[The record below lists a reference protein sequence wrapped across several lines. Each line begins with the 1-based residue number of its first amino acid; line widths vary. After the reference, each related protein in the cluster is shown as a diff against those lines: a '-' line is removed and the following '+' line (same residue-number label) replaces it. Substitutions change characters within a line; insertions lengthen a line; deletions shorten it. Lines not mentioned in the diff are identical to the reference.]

1 MQSAWA
7 GCGGEILSARY
18 DLEDFQTQRE
28 YIQKTAQSL
37 QESVIRVKAARE
49 NVQERDRQAQK
60 NISTLK
66 KELEGNFP
74 AWSSRPDEI
83 EASIQAEE
91 EGVSLN
97 QLVLYKLAL

>member
-1 MQSAWA
+1 MGWLR
-7 GCGGEILSARY
+7 GEILSARY

-49 NVQERDRQAQK
+49 NVQERNRQAQK

-66 KELEGNFP
+66 KELERNFP
-74 AWSSRPDEI
+74 A
-83 EASIQAEE
+83 
-91 EGVSLN
+91 
-97 QLVLYKLAL
+97 